1 MVPIYDHDAQ
11 QVIKERLADDRLLVF
26 RGLEIDHGLTD
37 KELRFVESIG
47 RWVIDN
53 HKVLTEKQRAWL
65 ELILERYV

>member
-1 MVPIYDHDAQ
+1 MTPIYDHDAQ
-11 QVIKERLADDRLLVF
+11 QVAKERYAEDRLLVL

-53 HKVLTEKQRAWL
+53 RRVLTDKQRAWL
-65 ELILERYV
+65 ELILHRYD